1 MSPKAAAFKNL
12 IVEYMRLRNRMKFAS
27 QRSRYSPESFGNPQ
41 TAESLV
47 VFALFFISY
56 VEYCLSFN
64 AIMSLTMK
72 VGP

>member
-1 MSPKAAAFKNL
+1 
-12 IVEYMRLRNRMKFAS
+12 MKFAS
-27 QRSRYSPESFGNPQ
+27 QRSPYLPESFGHPQ

-47 VFALFFISY
+47 VFALFFIAY